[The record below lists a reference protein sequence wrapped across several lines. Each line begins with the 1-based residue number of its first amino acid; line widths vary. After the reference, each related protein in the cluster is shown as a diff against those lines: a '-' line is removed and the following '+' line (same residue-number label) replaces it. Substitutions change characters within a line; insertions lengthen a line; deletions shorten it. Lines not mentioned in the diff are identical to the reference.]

1 MLYLNHLTTLDPIFS
16 QTKISPLDPSTLLVW
31 PALLWPP
38 PAHNW
43 HKWTIY
49 TIKHAKHDNFYF
61 VHTNEISHLNIQVV
75 NQASQNKKNT
85 SWNKEW
91 ANSSRK
97 WFTIGREPGAPHAP
111 REELAIVALEEGSVE
126 PKPWEPLRRR
136 PLRVEVDTGMG
147 SRAACRRLGT

>member
-1 MLYLNHLTTLDPIFS
+1 MAGLEWQYMFFLNHLTTLDPISCRIWCGRLFCGLL
-16 QTKISPLDPSTLLVW
+16 PLTIDINEPS
-31 PALLWPP
+31 
-38 PAHNW
+38 
-43 HKWTIY
+43 IQ
-49 TIKHAKHDNFYF
+49 IKHAKHDNFYF

-97 WFTIGREPGAPHAP
+97 SFTIGREPGAPHAP
-111 REELAIVALEEGSVE
+111 REELAIVALEESSVE
-126 PKPWEPLRRR
+126 PKPREPLRRR
-136 PLRVEVDTGMG
+136 PLRVEVMG